1 MKAVKPKK
9 TKGDSIAGFVH
20 NYERIRPIQQQF
32 TDRLTELLR
41 ALLAQSNI
49 RFHTVESRTKEVSS
63 FAEKIKRPGK
73 SYTDPLNE
81 ITDLSG
87 IRIIVYY
94 SEDVTRVSKL
104 IEKEFNVDRRAS
116 VDKVEELAP
125 HEFGYLSVH
134 YVMSLNK
141 ERKALTEWNLMK
153 DLKAEVQVRTVLQHA
168 WAAISHALQ
177 YKHEQEVPKHL
188 ARQLFRLSGLLELAD
203 EEFSSLQRKH
213 LEFAS
218 AVATSSRKK
227 TLGLTIDRVSLTEY
241 LERSPI
247 PRKLGRA
254 AKTAG
259 FKFEEFSIDEHD
271 FAAGIAWACEVAS
284 IKTIA
289 QLDKALKQKM
299 PMHKQYL
306 SLLKGEGRPDWYVSP
321 PFLILLLLIL
331 ARRECF
337 TPGALSKH
345 GWDIDIA
352 KHVLESAKKAESK
365 ALP

>member
-1 MKAVKPKK
+1 
-9 TKGDSIAGFVH
+9 
-20 NYERIRPIQQQF
+20 
-32 TDRLTELLR
+32 
-41 ALLAQSNI
+41 
-49 RFHTVESRTKEVSS
+49 
-63 FAEKIKRPGK
+63 
-73 SYTDPLNE
+73 
-81 ITDLSG
+81 
-87 IRIIVYY
+87 
-94 SEDVTRVSKL
+94 
-104 IEKEFNVDRRAS
+104 
-116 VDKVEELAP
+116 
-125 HEFGYLSVH
+125 
-134 YVMSLNK
+134 MSLNK